1 MIETIFQQA
10 PFDDK
15 NDIKRIKAIAKE
27 FEQQVRKMQGLRYGE
42 CSRCG
47 WHGQGFASVLDRQFV
62 CLKCLTKDYVER
74 RFKEAK

>member
-1 MIETIFQQA
+1 MIDTIFQQA

-15 NDIKRIKAIAKE
+15 NDLKRIEAIAKE
-27 FEQQVRKMQGLRYGE
+27 FEQRVRKTTGLRYGE

-47 WHGQGFASVLDRQFV
+47 WHGQGFTSVLDGQFV
-62 CLKCLTKDYVER
+62 CLKCLTEDEVER

>member
-1 MIETIFQQA
+1 METIFQQA

-15 NDIKRIKAIAKE
+15 NNIERIKAIAKE
-27 FEQQVRKMQGLRYGE
+27 TEQRLRKMPGFRYGE

-47 WHGQGFASVLDRQFV
+47 WHGRGFSSVLDRQFI
-62 CLKCLTKDYVER
+62 CIKCLIKGEVER